1 MPGKIRRTRNKIARA
16 ANRISSLA
24 LLLSL
29 SLLAPFSTNAAT
41 NASWDEL
48 QKEGD
53 AHQVDGQYAAASE
66 KFKAALDLAANT
78 KGTKSPEYLKSLA
91 RLCAALAIQGNYAQA
106 EPYYKS
112 LMNVEIAHPKNG
124 AADPEVGIWYDDLAD
139 TYFARLEPS
148 KRKISLEHT
157 LALKE
162 KIYGKDSRM
171 LPRFQ
176 NELIDWYTT
185 HGEWNKALP
194 LALKRLSI
202 IERTTKNPDASFMAI
217 FGLAVL
223 EYKLAHYHESLD
235 YLDQASSLKTTPLTT
250 TLKDLFIRQS
260 RGYCYLKLG
269 MFSRAIDEFT
279 QLSQYA
285 KKDVTAKAANFQ
297 GWEGLGEVAAAK
309 GDLAGAEKY
318 FRRELAEMP
327 SAIGQYSPEQLIPI
341 NSLRTLLKRENKSGE
356 IQKLDSLEKT
366 IRARNKDTT
375 SKVFLFF
382 N

>member
-1 MPGKIRRTRNKIARA
+1 MPSRVEFLKRVGKQSSIA
-16 ANRISSLA
+16 A
-24 LLLSL
+24 LFLSL
-29 SLLAPFSTNAAT
+29 SMCFPSSTTAAT

-78 KGTKSPEYLKSLA
+78 KGNKSPEYLKSLA

-112 LMNVEIAHPKNG
+112 LMTAEIAHPKNG
-124 AADPEVGIWYDDLAD
+124 AADPEVGVWYDDLAD
-139 TYFARLEPS
+139 TYFARLEPG
-148 KRKISLEHT
+148 KREISLEHT
-157 LALKE
+157 LSLKE

-176 NELIDWYTT
+176 NELINWYLA
-185 HGEWNKALP
+185 HGEAKKALP

-202 IERTTKNPDASFMAI
+202 LEKTAKNPDATFMGI
-217 FGLAVL
+217 FGLAVI
-223 EYKLAHYHESLD
+223 EYKLGHYHESLN
-235 YLDQASSLKTTPLTT
+235 YLSQASSLPTTPLTT
-250 TLKDLFIRQS
+250 NLKELFIRQS

-269 MFSRAIDEFT
+269 MFPRAIDEFT

-285 KKDVTAKAANFQ
+285 EKDITARARNLQ

-318 FRRELAEMP
+318 FRRELQEMP
-327 SAIGQYSPEQLIPI
+327 SIVGQDSPEQLIPI
-341 NSLRTLLKRENKSGE
+341 NSLRTLLKREHKSGE

-366 IRARNKDTT
+366 IRAKNKDTT
-375 SKVFLFF
+375 SKVFLLF